1 MDQTNQNSGQKQ
13 GKGKNTIMAVLAYI
27 VFFVPLLTD
36 AKDDP
41 FVKYHVKQGLMLLI
55 AGIAVWL
62 IINVLPIIGLLIA
75 PILDIA
81 IIVLLVM
88 GIMNAINGVEKP
100 LPFIG
105 SYAENFKI

>member
-1 MDQTNQNSGQKQ
+1 MDQTNQNSGKKQ
-13 GKGKNTIMAVLAYI
+13 GKNTMMAVLAYI
-27 VFFVPLLTD
+27 VFFIPLLTD

-41 FVKYHVKQGLMLLI
+41 FVKYHVRQGLMLLI
-55 AGIAVWL
+55 AGVVAWL
-62 IINVLPIIGLLIA
+62 IINVLPIIGFLIA

-81 IIVLLVM
+81 IIVLLVI